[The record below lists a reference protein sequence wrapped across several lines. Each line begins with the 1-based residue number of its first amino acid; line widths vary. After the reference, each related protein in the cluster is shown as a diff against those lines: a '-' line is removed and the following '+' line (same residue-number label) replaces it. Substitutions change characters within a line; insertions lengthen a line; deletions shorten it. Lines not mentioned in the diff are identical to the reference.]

1 MALILIK
8 QKIQKEN
15 RLRAAQLCMTQT
27 MNKEIA

>member
-15 RLRAAQLCMTQT
+15 RLRMAQLNMAHR